1 MNTFPGAGVHTLLK
15 RPAKVS
21 TQCSYGA
28 HTVLIRVRVRGPR
41 LTLNWVFEK
50 ESNTTFQQLLDVSDT
65 STAYLLDQ
73 SNTFDQLSNTV

>member
-1 MNTFPGAGVHTLLK
+1 M
-15 RPAKVS
+15 S
-21 TQCSYGA
+21 TPPF
-28 HTVLIRVRVRGPR
+28 LRGPR

-50 ESNTTFQQLLDVSDT
+50 ESNTTFQQLLDVSNT